1 MENKLNIENEEA
13 GEKVETTD
21 AIQLLTETEMQWVG
35 GAGVGTTGSG

>member
-21 AIQLLTETEMQWVG
+21 AIKLLTETEMQWVG
-35 GAGVGTTGSG
+35 GAGGGISGSG